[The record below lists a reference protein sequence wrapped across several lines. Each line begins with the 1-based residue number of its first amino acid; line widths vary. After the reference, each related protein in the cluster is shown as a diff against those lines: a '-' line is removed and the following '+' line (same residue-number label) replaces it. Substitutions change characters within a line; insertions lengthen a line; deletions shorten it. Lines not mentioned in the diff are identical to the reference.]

1 MRKSLEIKRMMAL
14 GILGGLVA
22 ALSMIKIPLGQFSI
36 TLALIPLVVGAILY
50 GPKGGSFLGFVM
62 GFVVLFIDAAYF
74 YGINPIGTI
83 ITVLVKSTAAGLICG
98 LVFNVLN
105 KKSQVAGIIVSTII
119 APIVNTGIFLIG
131 CLVFFY
137 PTMAAGAAA
146 EGKNVILY
154 LLTAMVGLNFIVEFA
169 INVVLAPTVTY
180 IVKVI
185 SKNYSIGSNLE

>member
-1 MRKSLEIKRMMAL
+1 MKKSLEIKRMMAL

-50 GPKGGSFLGFVM
+50 GPKGGAFLGFVM
-62 GFVVLFIDAAYF
+62 GIVVLFVDAAVF
-74 YGINPIGTI
+74 YAISPIGTI
-83 ITVLVKSTAAGLICG
+83 IVVLLKSTMAGMVSG
-98 LVFNVLN
+98 LVFNLLN
-105 KKSQVAGIIVSTII
+105 KKAQVVGIITATVI
-119 APIVNTGIFLIG
+119 APIINTGVFLIG

-137 PTMAAGAAA
+137 PTMVEWAAG
-146 EGKNVILY
+146 ENVLGYMFAGLI
-154 LLTAMVGLNFIVEFA
+154 GLNFVVEFA

-180 IVKVI
+180 IIKVI

>member
-1 MRKSLEIKRMMAL
+1 MKKSLEIKRMMAL

-50 GPKGGSFLGFVM
+50 GPKGGAFLGFEM
-62 GFVVLFIDAAYF
+62 GIVVLFVDAAVF
-74 YGINPIGTI
+74 YAISPIGTI
-83 ITVLVKSTAAGLICG
+83 IVVLLKSTMAGMVSG
-98 LVFNVLN
+98 LVFNLLN
-105 KKSQVAGIIVSTII
+105 KKAQVVGIITATVI
-119 APIVNTGIFLIG
+119 APIINTGIFLIG

-137 PTMAAGAAA
+137 PTMVEWAAG
-146 EGKNVILY
+146 EDVLGYMFVGLI
-154 LLTAMVGLNFIVEFA
+154 GLNFVVEFA

-180 IVKVI
+180 IIKVI

>member
-1 MRKSLEIKRMMAL
+1 MKKSLEIKRMMAL

-50 GPKGGSFLGFVM
+50 GPKGGAFLGFVM
-62 GFVVLFIDAAYF
+62 GIVVLFVDAAVF
-74 YGINPIGTI
+74 YAISPIGTI
-83 ITVLVKSTAAGLICG
+83 IVVLLKSTMAGMVSG
-98 LVFNVLN
+98 LVFNLLN
-105 KKSQVAGIIVSTII
+105 KKAQVVGIITATVI
-119 APIVNTGIFLIG
+119 APIINTGIFLIG

-137 PTMAAGAAA
+137 PTMVEWAAG
-146 EGKNVILY
+146 ENVLGYMFAGLI
-154 LLTAMVGLNFIVEFA
+154 GLNFVVEFA

-180 IVKVI
+180 IIKVI

>member
-1 MRKSLEIKRMMAL
+1 MKKSLEIKRMMAL

-50 GPKGGSFLGFVM
+50 GPRGGAFLGLIM
-62 GFVVLFIDAAYF
+62 GFVVLLVDAAYF

-83 ITVLVKSTAAGLICG
+83 ITVLVKSSAAGCISG

-105 KKSQVAGIIVSTII
+105 KKSQVTGIVLSTII
-119 APIVNTGIFLIG
+119 APIINTGIFLIG

-154 LLTAMVGLNFIVEFA
+154 LLTAMVGLNFVVEFA

>member
-1 MRKSLEIKRMMAL
+1 MKKSLEIKRMMAL

-50 GPKGGSFLGFVM
+50 GPKGGAFLGFVM
-62 GFVVLFIDAAYF
+62 GIVVLFVDAAVF
-74 YGINPIGTI
+74 YAISPIGTI
-83 ITVLVKSTAAGLICG
+83 IVVLLKSTMAGMVSG
-98 LVFNVLN
+98 LVFNLLN
-105 KKSQVAGIIVSTII
+105 KKAQVVGIITATVI
-119 APIVNTGIFLIG
+119 APIINTGIFLIG

-137 PTMAAGAAA
+137 PTMVEWAAG
-146 EGKNVILY
+146 EDVLGYMFVGLI
-154 LLTAMVGLNFIVEFA
+154 GLNFVVEFA

-180 IVKVI
+180 IIKVI

>member
-50 GPKGGSFLGFVM
+50 GPRGGAFLGFIM
-62 GFVVLFIDAAYF
+62 GIVVLFVDAAAF
-74 YGINPIGTI
+74 YVISPIGTI
-83 ITVLVKSTAAGLICG
+83 ITVLVKSTAAGLVCG
-98 LVFNVLN
+98 LVFNILN
-105 KKSQVAGIIVSTII
+105 KKSQVAGIIVSTLI

-131 CLVFFY
+131 CVVFFY
-137 PTMAAGAAA
+137 PTMVEWAAG
-146 EGKNVILY
+146 ENVLTY
-154 LLTAMVGLNFIVEFA
+154 LLVGMVGLNFVVEFA
-169 INVVLAPTVTY
+169 INVILAPTVTY
-180 IVKVI
+180 IIKVI